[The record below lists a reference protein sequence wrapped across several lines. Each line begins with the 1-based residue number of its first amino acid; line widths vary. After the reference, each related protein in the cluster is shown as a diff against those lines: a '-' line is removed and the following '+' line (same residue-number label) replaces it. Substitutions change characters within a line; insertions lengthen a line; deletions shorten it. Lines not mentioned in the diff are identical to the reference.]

1 MSAQEVSEVAG
12 SIPWIA
18 GIEPQTRDELLTG
31 ARLVPLHRGQA
42 LSETCELAFVIEGVV
57 KVIRRVSK
65 DRETILRLVETGGL
79 LLDSGTGEPIS
90 FVAFSDNARVLLLA
104 ARDVK
109 NVLAKSSMASAT
121 LLAEVRRVYFEVRDL
136 AGDLTVTPLPRRIA
150 WILARLGR
158 RFGIEE
164 ADGTRFIPLPLSR
177 QDIADLSGTTLET
190 AIRVMSRLR
199 REEVVKSARNGIAIK
214 NPDRIE
220 RIATGEERLRAR
232 VR

>member
-1 MSAQEVSEVAG
+1 MSAQDVSEVAG
-12 SIPWIA
+12 SVPWIA
-18 GIEPQTRDELLTG
+18 GIEPQARNELLTG
-31 ARLVPLHRGQA
+31 ARLVPLQRGQT
-42 LSETCELAFVIEGVV
+42 LSETCELAFVTDGVV

-79 LLDSGTGEPIS
+79 LLDNGAGEPIS

-104 ARDVK
+104 PSDVE
-109 NVLAKSSMASAT
+109 NVLAKSSAASAT

-158 RFGIEE
+158 RFGTEE
-164 ADGTRFIPLPLSR
+164 PDGTRLIPLPLSR

-199 REEVVKSARNGIAIK
+199 REEVVKSARSGIAIK
-214 NPDRIE
+214 DPNRIE

>member
-1 MSAQEVSEVAG
+1 MRS
-12 SIPWIA
+12 
-18 GIEPQTRDELLTG
+18 ELLSG

-42 LSETCELAFVIEGVV
+42 LSETCELAFVTDGVV

-79 LLDSGTGEPIS
+79 LLDSGAGEVS
-90 FVAFSDNARVLLLA
+90 FVAFSDNACVLLLA
-104 ARDVK
+104 PSDVK
-109 NVLAKSSMASAT
+109 NVLAKSTTASTT
-121 LLAEVRRVYFEVRDL
+121 LLAEMRGIYFEVRDL

-158 RFGIEE
+158 RFGLEE
-164 ADGTRFIPLPLSR
+164 ADGTRFIPLSLSR

-199 REEVVKSARNGIAIK
+199 REEVVKSARSGIAIK
-214 NPDRIE
+214 DPDRIQ